1 MLAINC
7 PIGYE
12 YITEDVDSILSAAQL
27 NTHTFAHQQGENV
40 TVSIKQKPL
49 KNERPALS
57 RISTEEEWHTFLR
70 RWGLF
75 KQGTNIPRG
84 QISNQLWQC
93 FYEDFEDD
101 LFQDI
106 TNVSDTDQHALLAV
120 ISTAASVRNC

>member
-12 YITEDVDSILSAAQL
+12 YITEDVDSILSVAQL

-70 RWGLF
+70 RWDLF

>member
-70 RWGLF
+70 RWDLF
-75 KQGTNIPRG
+75 KQGTNIPTG

>member
-1 MLAINC
+1 MLVINC

-70 RWGLF
+70 RWDLF

>member
-7 PIGYE
+7 PTGYE

-70 RWGLF
+70 RWDLF

>member
-27 NTHTFAHQQGENV
+27 NTHTFAHQQGKNV

-70 RWGLF
+70 RWDLF

>member
-70 RWGLF
+70 RWDLF

-106 TNVSDTDQHALLAV
+106 TSVSDTDQHALLAV

>member
-70 RWGLF
+70 RWDLF

-101 LFQDI
+101 LFHDI

>member
-27 NTHTFAHQQGENV
+27 NKHTFAHQQGENV

-70 RWGLF
+70 RWDLF

>member
-70 RWGLF
+70 RWDLF

>member
-70 RWGLF
+70 RWDLF

-93 FYEDFEDD
+93 FYVDFEDD

>member
-12 YITEDVDSILSAAQL
+12 YITEDVDSILSVAQL

-70 RWGLF
+70 RWDLF

-120 ISTAASVRNC
+120 ISTAASVWNC

>member
-12 YITEDVDSILSAAQL
+12 YITEDVDFILSAAQL

-70 RWGLF
+70 RWDLF

>member
-40 TVSIKQKPL
+40 TVSIKQEPL

-70 RWGLF
+70 RWDLF

>member
-70 RWGLF
+70 RWDLF

-106 TNVSDTDQHALLAV
+106 TNVSDTDQHALLPV

>member
-70 RWGLF
+70 RWDLF

-93 FYEDFEDD
+93 FYEYFEDD

>member
-7 PIGYE
+7 PTGYE

-70 RWGLF
+70 RWDLF

-120 ISTAASVRNC
+120 ISTTASVRNC